1 MATNRA
7 RVILGT
13 MVVGLAQSMP
23 AVGIDTDPFAP
34 DLAFNGG
41 AVIED
46 RFAATSTSTSMRA
59 ARMVRLGNGDV
70 VVAGLVHEAY
80 SSAAGLPKNVGLVR
94 YGPAGTRVAWSNPTA
109 AYSHFFNMYV
119 EYPNSATAKF
129 RQVHDVEA
137 IAGYIFVLADYEYN
151 VGPSADDIDVR
162 VLVFGEDGSFVGD
175 YDAFTTGL
183 YEEGAGLVPYLIPN
197 CNGIISCPML
207 VAVANYRDATDV
219 LANYKITAKRFAM
232 GNSGPPSFIPNGTLI
247 VDTTFGPFG
256 NGANDYVPTANCAD
270 LDGCSLRAT
279 SIAAVRTN
287 SASPTLYVTGQV
299 DGTPGLED
307 TAVLGIDGG
316 TGALLS
322 DFGTGGFQ
330 ALDLVTYAAFDNQR
344 PWDHGAAILATTFVG
359 RSSDEVYVVSS
370 VSMGCTSG
378 VGIAKLRGVAGVLD
392 GAFGTDGVAYYGG
405 YDDLACAPGDFPST
419 TPSAAAIEG
428 ERLAIAGLRRYPY
441 EFEVAIVRASDGTV
455 MDDRTQH
462 PASGGTQWGV
472 YDDGGWSDIVGN
484 GNAAFVLAGTLRDPI
499 TNAGLFG
506 TTQIASD
513 RFFASGFE

>member
-1 MATNRA
+1 
-7 RVILGT
+7 
-13 MVVGLAQSMP
+13 MP
-23 AVGIDTDPFAP
+23 AAGIDTDPFAP

-59 ARMVRLGNGDV
+59 AKMVRLGNGDV

-80 SSAAGLPKNVGLVR
+80 SSAASLPKNVGLVR
-94 YGPAGTRVAWSNPTA
+94 YGPGGARVAWSNPTA

-129 RQVHDVEA
+129 RKVHDVEA

-151 VGPSADDIDVR
+151 LGPDVDDLDVQ
-162 VLVFGEDGSFVGD
+162 VLVFGEDGSFVGN
-175 YDAFTTGL
+175 YAAFTTPL

-197 CNGIISCPML
+197 CHGVISCPML
-207 VAVANYRDATDV
+207 VAVANYRDAADV

-232 GNSGPPSFIPNGTLI
+232 GNSGSPSFIPNGTLI
-247 VDTTFGPFG
+247 VDTTFGPYG
-256 NGANDYVPTANCAD
+256 NGANDYVPTVCSH

-279 SIAAVRTN
+279 SIAAVRMN
-287 SASPTLYVTGQV
+287 SVSPTLYVGGQV
-299 DGTPGLED
+299 DGTGLDD
-307 TAVLGIDGG
+307 TAVVGIDGG
-316 TGALLS
+316 TGAMLS
-322 DFGTGGFQ
+322 DFGTGGFED
-330 ALDLVTYAAFDNQR
+330 LDLVTDAAFENQR
-344 PWDHGAAILATTFVG
+344 FRDGGVAILATTFVG

-378 VGIAKLRGVAGVLD
+378 VGVAKLRGVAGVLD
-392 GAFGTDGVAYYGG
+392 GAFGSAGVAYYGG
-405 YDDLACAPGDFPST
+405 IDDYACSPGDLPST
-419 TPSAAAIEG
+419 TPAAAAIEG
-428 ERLAIAGLRRYPY
+428 DRLAIAGLRQSPF

-455 MDDRTQH
+455 TDDRTQH
-462 PASGGTQWGV
+462 PASGGTQWQA
-472 YDDGGWSDIVGN
+472 YDGGWSDIVGN
-484 GNAAFVLAGTLRDPI
+484 GSGAFVLTGTLRDPN

-513 RFFASGFE
+513 RCFAADFE

>member
-1 MATNRA
+1 MLAC
-7 RVILGT
+7 
-13 MVVGLAQSMP
+13 LAQSMP
-23 AVGIDTDPFAP
+23 AARIDTDPFAP

-59 ARMVRLGNGDV
+59 SKMVRLSNGDV

-80 SSAAGLPKNVGLVR
+80 SSAGGLPKNVGLVR
-94 YGPAGTRVAWSNPTA
+94 YGSGGSRVAWPNPTV

-129 RQVHDVEA
+129 RQVRDVAA

-151 VGPSADDIDVR
+151 LGPGVDDLDVQ
-162 VLVFGEDGSFVGD
+162 VLVFGEDGSFVGN
-175 YDAFTTGL
+175 YGAFTTGQ
-183 YEEGAGLVPYLIPN
+183 YEEGAGLVPYQIPN

-247 VDTTFGPFG
+247 VDTTFGPYA
-256 NGANDYVPTANCAD
+256 NGANDYVPTANCVD

-279 SIAAVRTN
+279 SVAAVRTN

-322 DFGTGGFQ
+322 DFGTGGFE
-330 ALDLVTYAAFDNQR
+330 ALDLVTYAAFDYQR
-344 PWDHGAAILATTFVG
+344 PWDNGVAILATTFVG

-392 GAFGTDGVAYYGG
+392 GAFGSDGVAYYGG
-405 YDDLACAPGDFPST
+405 YDVGGCSPGDYPST
-419 TPSAAAIEG
+419 SPAAAAIQG
-428 ERLAIAGLRRYPY
+428 ERLAIAGLRQYPY
-441 EFEVAIVRASDGTV
+441 EFDVAIVRASDGTV

-462 PASGGTQWGV
+462 PASGGTQWNV
-472 YDDGGWSDIVGN
+472 FDAGWSDIVGN
-484 GNAAFVLAGTLRDPI
+484 GNGAFVLAGTLRDPI
-499 TNAGLFG
+499 TNAGVFG
-506 TTQIASD
+506 TTQISSD
-513 RFFASGFE
+513 RCFAANFE